1 LNAALGLLFCVL
13 LLAFGPLLYRA
24 LGAEGAALE
33 AALAYSNGIFGGI
46 VLMWLMN
53 AFASV
58 IRGTGNMLV
67 PGAVICGGA
76 LLLVPLSPCLIFGW
90 GPFPALG

>member
-1 LNAALGLLFCVL
+1 MDD
-13 LLAFGPLLYRA
+13 LAFLQHALPLQSTNIARHRLPDGRSVWLKKANAPHPMWRYRA
-24 LGAEGAALE
+24 LGAEGEALE
-33 AALAYSNGIFGGI
+33 AALAYSNVIFGGI

-67 PGAVICGGA
+67 PSLVIIA
-76 LLLVPLSPCLIFGW
+76 
-90 GPFPALG
+90 